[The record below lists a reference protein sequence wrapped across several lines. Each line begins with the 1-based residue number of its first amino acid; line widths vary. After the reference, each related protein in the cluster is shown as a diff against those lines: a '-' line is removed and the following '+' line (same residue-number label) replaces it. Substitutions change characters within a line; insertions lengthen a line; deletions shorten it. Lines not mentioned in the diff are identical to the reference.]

1 MGRMSRDPSA
11 PPLHS
16 PGRYPPKT
24 DPGRAD
30 RDRIRQRA
38 GRNKRIAAEVD
49 RLVAEYAEGRAKASC
64 WDALMKVAA
73 K

>member
-1 MGRMSRDPSA
+1 MTRDPSA

-16 PGRYPPKT
+16 PGRFPPKV
-24 DPGRAD
+24 PGGREN

-38 GRNKRIAAEVD
+38 GRNKRIAAAVD
-49 RLVAEYAEGRAKASC
+49 RLAVEYGQGRAKSSC
-64 WDALMKVAA
+64 WDALMKEAA